1 MERFFFLGHKL
12 FMVEKIDPRTVKML
26 HKLLTAAKLA
36 QETGKQQALNKIILS
51 ASRLTEK
58 LNLNANLADDELS
71 FFANED
77 DIIKLNEYKQVEGV
91 LVEQA

>member
-1 MERFFFLGHKL
+1 MA
-12 FMVEKIDPRTVKML
+12 EKIDPRTVKML

-58 LNLNANLADDELS
+58 LNFNTNLADDELS
-71 FFANED
+71 FFANEE
-77 DIIKLNEYKQVEGV
+77 DIIRLSEYKQVAGV

>member
-1 MERFFFLGHKL
+1 MLER
-12 FMVEKIDPRTVKML
+12 VDPKTVKML

-58 LNLNANLADDELS
+58 LNLESNLADDEIS
-71 FFANED
+71 FFANERE
-77 DIIKLNEYKQVEGV
+77 IIRLEEYRRVEGI
-91 LVEQA
+91 LMEQV

>member
-1 MERFFFLGHKL
+1 
-12 FMVEKIDPRTVKML
+12 MVEKIDPRTIKML
-26 HKLLTAAKLA
+26 HKLLTAAKVA

-58 LNLNANLADDELS
+58 LNFNATLADDELS
-71 FFANED
+71 FFANEED
-77 DIIKLNEYKQVEGV
+77 TIRLSEYKQVEGV